1 MASHCWIT
9 CKSQVPSVPF
19 LSWSCLSLSPPAA
32 PTSFPSF
39 CSSKKNCF
47 SALPTANSSLPQG
60 LFIFPA
66 LETAA
71 SFSSQLKSDFPNL
84 PSKTRPP
91 PLLFIL
97 CHILVATLFVYL
109 SLWLQC
115 QLHVGTSQVCPV
127 CPYVMEE
134 GSPLPFHALKKKSS
148 CKQCFRCIL
157 ILICVC

>member
-1 MASHCWIT
+1 MASRWIT
-9 CKSQVPSVPF
+9 RKSQIPSVPF
-19 LSWSCLSLSPPAA
+19 LSWSCVPLSPPAA

-47 SALPTANSSLPQG
+47 SALPAANSSLPQG

-84 PSKTRPP
+84 PSKTKPP

-109 SLWLQC
+109 SLRLQY

-127 CPYVMEE
+127 CPYIIGRRLTTPISCFKRNQAV
-134 GSPLPFHALKKKSS
+134 SS
-148 CKQCFRCIL
+148 VL
-157 ILICVC
+157 DVS